1 MNKKVITILLIALC
15 GFSSCDKNE
24 KRTIEAITERT
35 VTEETITSEP
45 KIELINE
52 NRWINTAE
60 GLNMRDQPDVS
71 GSVLGTVPAYAK
83 VLLLEEAGEEI
94 TLQEKTGKRYSW

>member
-1 MNKKVITILLIALC
+1 MLFVILGTFFSCTKSEQKTGSESIQKTVNSTEGIAAKEPEIQLV
-15 GFSSCDKNE
+15 NE
-24 KRTIEAITERT
+24 D
-35 VTEETITSEP
+35 
-45 KIELINE
+45 
-52 NRWINTAE
+52 RWINSAE